1 MRKNTLM
8 TALGVSVLSFSL
20 GAQAQTEQQNAQ
32 TGPQGMYAADDILD
46 ANAYIVNG
54 SGEPIG
60 EVDDILFDEQMKV
73 SALVVESGQVLGL
86 GGREMVVGTDYFALE
101 TYTEKDDDGDR
112 DTEHRVMID
121 ATSDEV
127 AQFPAYNHDWWEQAQ
142 SNAQDAWKTTQKGA
156 ESAWQST
163 QEGAKDAWQKT
174 QNAASD
180 MSEETQDAASDAT
193 E

>member
-60 EVDDILFDEQMKV
+60 EVEDILFDEQMKIT
-73 SALVVESGQVLGL
+73 ALVVESGQVLGL

-101 TYTEKDDDGDR
+101 TYTEQDDDGDR

-121 ATSDEV
+121 ATSDEIE
-127 AQFPAYNHDWWEQAQ
+127 QFPAYNHDWWEQAQ
-142 SNAQDAWKTTQKGA
+142 SNAQDAWQTTQKGA
-156 ESAWQST
+156 ESAWQKT
-163 QEGAKDAWQKT
+163 REGAKDAWQKT

-180 MSEETQDAASDAT
+180 MTDQ
-193 E
+193 